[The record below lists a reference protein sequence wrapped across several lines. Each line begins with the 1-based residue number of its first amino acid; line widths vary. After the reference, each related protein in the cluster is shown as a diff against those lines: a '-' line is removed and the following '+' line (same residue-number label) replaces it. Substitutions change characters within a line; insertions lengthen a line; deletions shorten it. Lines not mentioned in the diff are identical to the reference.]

1 MIFVVPNF
9 WGHGPKNVARRW
21 VVIRKTINGRSMEYN
36 KGLGDKGIVG
46 CCLI

>member
-1 MIFVVPNF
+1 MIFVVPIIL
-9 WGHGPKNVARRW
+9 GHSPKDVACRW